1 MDLNNDDL
9 PSDSESDDEEYCPT
23 KDKDTPLDESDIEVS
38 DCEET
43 YEDNEDNGKQTS
55 GTKRKKATPTKSNPK
70 KMNLSE
76 NIKESIAEAKELNSD
91 EEKEKSDS
99 LWAEFLSGT
108 DDPTP
113 SISTKKIIP
122 VASITT
128 KPKIVAP
135 PVIQTDIF
143 EFAGEKIEVKREI
156 PKATPAQ
163 SSNSTAKAGGFSR
176 NSGVGSILDQLTK
189 KNKISVLEKT
199 KLDWD
204 GFKKD
209 EGIQEDLKT
218 HNQGRGGFLER
229 RDFLERTDVRQF
241 EIEKQL
247 RQTKRSAR

>member
-23 KDKDTPLDESDIEVS
+23 KDKDTPHDESDIEVS
-38 DCEET
+38 DCDET
-43 YEDNEDNGKQTS
+43 YEENEDNGKQTT
-55 GTKRKKATPTKSNPK
+55 GTKRKKATSTKSNAK
-70 KMNLSE
+70 KMNMNES
-76 NIKESIAEAKELNSD
+76 IKESIADEKVLNSD

-128 KPKIVAP
+128 KPKVATP
-135 PVIQTDIF
+135 PVVQTDIF

-156 PKATPAQ
+156 PKASTAQ
-163 SSNSTAKAGGFSR
+163 SANQSNSTAKAGGFNR
-176 NSGVGSILDQLTK
+176 RSGVGSILDQLTK

-204 GFKKD
+204 GFKKE

-218 HNQGRGGFLER
+218 HNQGRGG
-229 RDFLERTDVRQF
+229 
-241 EIEKQL
+241 
-247 RQTKRSAR
+247 

>member
-1 MDLNNDDL
+1 MDLNTDDL

-23 KDKDTPLDESDIEVS
+23 KDKDTPHDESDIEVS

-43 YEDNEDNGKQTS
+43 YEENEENGKQTT
-55 GTKRKKATPTKSNPK
+55 GTKRKKAALTKTKAK
-70 KMNLSE
+70 KMNMSE
-76 NIKESIAEAKELNSD
+76 SIKESTVDKKELNSD

-99 LWAEFLSGT
+99 LWAQFLNGT

-135 PVIQTDIF
+135 PVVQTDIF

-156 PKATPAQ
+156 PKATTANQ
-163 SSNSTAKAGGFSR
+163 SNSTAKASGFNRS
-176 NSGVGSILDQLTK
+176 SGVGSILDQLTK

-218 HNQGRGGFLER
+218 HNQGRGG
-229 RDFLERTDVRQF
+229 
-241 EIEKQL
+241 
-247 RQTKRSAR
+247 

>member
-1 MDLNNDDL
+1 MDLNTDDL

-38 DCEET
+38 DCDET
-43 YEDNEDNGKQTS
+43 YEENEENGKPTT
-55 GTKRKKATPTKSNPK
+55 GTKRKRAAPSKSNAK
-70 KMNLSE
+70 KMNISE
-76 NIKESIAEAKELNSD
+76 TIKESIAEKKELNSD

-99 LWAEFLSGT
+99 LWAAFLSGT

-113 SISTKKIIP
+113 SVSTKKIIP
-122 VASITT
+122 AAPITT
-128 KPKIVAP
+128 KPKVAAP
-135 PVIQTDIF
+135 PVVHTDIF

-156 PKATPAQ
+156 PIATTAQ
-163 SSNSTAKAGGFSR
+163 STNSTAKAGGFNRS
-176 NSGVGSILDQLTK
+176 SGVGSILDQLTK

-218 HNQGRGGFLER
+218 HNQGRGG
-229 RDFLERTDVRQF
+229 
-241 EIEKQL
+241 
-247 RQTKRSAR
+247 